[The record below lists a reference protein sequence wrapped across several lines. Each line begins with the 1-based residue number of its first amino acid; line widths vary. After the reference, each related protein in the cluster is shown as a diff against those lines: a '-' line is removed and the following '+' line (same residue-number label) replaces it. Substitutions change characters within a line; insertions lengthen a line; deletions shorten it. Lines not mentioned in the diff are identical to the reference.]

1 MILLLVLLLGAAAFA
16 AAVVATRG
24 RIVSVVAAALPLP
37 VLLGAGRVVG
47 LLGWALRI
55 RRRVA
60 LANLATAFPERDE
73 RWRRRTFFRFWQHL
87 GRLMMEFLRAP
98 ALSAA
103 DVERLVDV
111 DPEGFARFEE
121 AYAAGKGAVVVTA
134 HFGNF
139 ELLGSIWSRRNLKV
153 TAITKRLSRN
163 AFNDFWL
170 EQRRRAGLLEV
181 PDSGSIRDILAV
193 LRRKEILAIM
203 IDQNMIPR
211 RAVFAPFFGKPAA
224 TTPAPAVFADRSG
237 APVFLVLIHRLP
249 GGRHRVTLDGPV
261 PFDRTGDR
269 DADVLA
275 FTARLNGLLEG
286 HVRAE
291 PELWYWIHRRWKTR
305 PPEEAAQPAAVAP
318 VPPGKPAAPDQSP
331 PDSPDKVA
339 R

>member
-1 MILLLVLLLGAAAFA
+1 MTAFLVLAAVLA
-16 AAVVATRG
+16 ALAAGVVATRG
-24 RIVSVVAAALPLP
+24 RLVAVLAAALPLP
-37 VLLGAGRVVG
+37 VLLAVGRGVG
-47 LLGWALRI
+47 VLGWALRI

-60 LANLATAFPERDE
+60 LANLATAYPDRDE
-73 RWRRRTFFRFWQHL
+73 RWRRRTLFRFWQHL
-87 GRLMMEFLRAP
+87 GRVIVEFLRSP

-111 DPEGFARFEE
+111 DPVGFGRFEA
-121 AYAAGKGAVVVTA
+121 AYGGGAGAIVVTA

-139 ELLGSIWSRRNLKV
+139 ELLGSIWSRRGLKV

-163 AFNDFWL
+163 AFNAFWL
-170 EQRRRAGLLEV
+170 DQRKRAGLLEV

-211 RAVFAPFFGKPAA
+211 RAVFAPFFGKAAA
-224 TTPAPAVFADRSG
+224 TTPAPAVFAERTG
-237 APVFLVLIHRLP
+237 APVFLVLMHRLP
-249 GGRHRVTLDGPV
+249 GGRHRVSIDGPV

-275 FTARLNGLLEG
+275 FTAKLNGLLEA

-291 PELWYWIHRRWKTR
+291 PEAWYWIHRRWKTR
-305 PPEEAAQPAAVAP
+305 PPAEAPAPAGEEARCA
-318 VPPGKPAAPDQSP
+318 SP
-331 PDSPDKVA
+331 T
-339 R
+339 